1 MAFEV
6 QMAAGATLSGLAPHS
21 LTGFERGQPWDGSDL
36 LTKHASHIDLQT
48 IPITALIPPVPHPLR
63 TPQEHIAVLR
73 VSSRPFDNPAATT
86 TLSCNCPRAKITD
99 CFPPRAQN
107 VIVPCRC
114 DRIPSTTFPRRISSL
129 AR

>member
-48 IPITALIPPVPHPLR
+48 IPITALIPPRSASSPHSTGAHR
-63 TPQEHIAVLR
+63 
-73 VSSRPFDNPAATT
+73 SSASELQA
-86 TLSCNCPRAKITD
+86 L
-99 CFPPRAQN
+99 
-107 VIVPCRC
+107 
-114 DRIPSTTFPRRISSL
+114 
-129 AR
+129 